1 MVSNRRSLVALKASW
16 FIKVIG
22 QAEAAVGAKLHSHDH
37 FVQPFIMV
45 PDNGILDLIQGACE
59 DEHSHFMTKYK
70 CYVYPNRP

>member
-16 FIKVIG
+16 LIKVIG

-45 PDNGILDLIQGACE
+45 HSGILDLIKGACG

-70 CYVYPNRP
+70 CYVYPNRL